1 MIALRSLPY
10 SAIRAFTTS
19 SEADALS
26 VILITKLS
34 EDPFTVADTTPVL
47 DRPFLSMTTVVLPPE
62 TFPVVVLFGLLLE
75 LEFVELPLP
84 VEVLVLLPLFD
95 FAV

>member
-1 MIALRSLPY
+1 
-10 SAIRAFTTS
+10 
-19 SEADALS
+19 
-26 VILITKLS
+26 
-34 EDPFTVADTTPVL
+34 
-47 DRPFLSMTTVVLPPE
+47 MTTVVLPPE